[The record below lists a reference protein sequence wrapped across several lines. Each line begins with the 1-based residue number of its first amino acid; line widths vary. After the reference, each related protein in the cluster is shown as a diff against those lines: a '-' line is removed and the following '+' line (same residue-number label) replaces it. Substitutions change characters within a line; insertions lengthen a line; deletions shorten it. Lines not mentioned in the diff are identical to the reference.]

1 MLAEFIPTKLMLTEL
16 LQLPSTWLMITL
28 GAYLLGLKIYQQSNN
43 SPWLPPVLS
52 GFIIVI
58 AILWLTDTPYGTYQ
72 KGGQLLSFFLGPV
85 VVGLAIPLFY
95 HFHRMRKEFLRLLLA
110 IVLGSFTTVFVAV
123 ALTHYWIG
131 IDTITVTMAS
141 KSVTT
146 PVAVAIAEQT
156 GGLPALAA
164 AFVMVTGIIGAAI
177 IPLLLQ
183 WLKLD
188 SPKVTGMS
196 LGICAH
202 AVGTSR
208 ALELGQEYA
217 AYSAMA
223 MTLTA
228 ALHAIIL
235 PWLL

>member
-1 MLAEFIPTKLMLTEL
+1 MFSDL
-16 LQLPSTWLMITL
+16 LKLPSTWLMITL
-28 GAYLLGLKIYQQSNN
+28 GAYLIGLKIYQKSNN
-43 SPWLPPVLS
+43 SPWFPPVMS
-52 GFIIVI
+52 GFFIVI
-58 AILWLTDTPYGTYQ
+58 SILWLTDTPYSTYNQ
-72 KGGQLLSFFLGPV
+72 GGQLLSFFLGPV

-95 HFHRMRKEFLRLLLA
+95 HFHHMRKQLFRLLLA
-110 IVLGSFTTVFVAV
+110 IILGSATTVIIAV

-131 IDTITVTMAS
+131 IDSITTSMVS

-146 PVAVAIAEQT
+146 PVAVAITEQT
-156 GGLPALAA
+156 NGLPALAA

-177 IPLLLQ
+177 IPVLLS
-183 WLKLD
+183 WFKID
-188 SPKVTGMS
+188 SPQITGMS

-228 ALHAIIL
+228 ALHAIVL
-235 PWLL
+235 PWLF

>member
-1 MLAEFIPTKLMLTEL
+1 MLSDL
-16 LQLPSTWLMITL
+16 LELPSTWLMVTL
-28 GAYLLGLKIYQQSNN
+28 GAYLVGLKLYQRSNN
-43 SPWLPPVLS
+43 SPWLPPVMS
-52 GFIIVI
+52 GFFIVI
-58 AILWLTDTPYGTYQ
+58 SILWLTGTSYSTYNQ
-72 KGGQLLSFFLGPV
+72 GGQLLSFFLGPV
-85 VVGLAIPLFY
+85 VVGLATPLFY
-95 HFHRMRKEFLRLLLA
+95 HFHNMRKQLLRLLLA
-110 IVLGSFTTVFVAV
+110 IILGSATTVTIAV

-131 IDTITVTMAS
+131 IDSITLSMAS

-146 PVAVAIAEQT
+146 PVAVAITEQT
-156 GGLPALAA
+156 NGLPALAA

-177 IPLLLQ
+177 IPALLN

-188 SPKVTGMS
+188 SPQVTGMS

-228 ALHAIIL
+228 ALHAIVL
-235 PWLL
+235 PWLF

>member
-1 MLAEFIPTKLMLTEL
+1 MLANI
-16 LQLPSTWLMITL
+16 LQLPMTWLTITL
-28 GAYLLGLKIYQQSNN
+28 GAYLLGLKLYQSLNKA
-43 SPWLPPVLS
+43 SWLPPVLS
-52 GFIIVI
+52 GFLIVTFL
-58 AILWLTDTPYGTYQ
+58 LWVTETPYSTYEQ
-72 KGGQLLSFFLGPV
+72 GGQLLSFFLGPV
-85 VVGLAIPLFY
+85 VVGLAVPLFH
-95 HFHRMRKEFLRLLLA
+95 HFHQMKKQLLIILA
-110 IVLGSFTTVFVAV
+110 AIITGSFTTVVVAV

-131 IDTITVTMAS
+131 IDAITTTMAS

-146 PVAVAIAEQT
+146 PVAVAITEQT
-156 GGLPALAA
+156 QGIPALAA

-177 IPLLLQ
+177 IPLLLKL
-183 WLKLD
+183 LKLD
-188 SPKVTGMS
+188 SPQTTGMA

-208 ALELGQEYA
+208 AIELGQEYA

-228 ALHAIIL
+228 SLHAIVL

>member
-1 MLAEFIPTKLMLTEL
+1 M
-16 LQLPSTWLMITL
+16 
-28 GAYLLGLKIYQQSNN
+28 
-43 SPWLPPVLS
+43 S
-52 GFIIVI
+52 GFFIVI
-58 AILWLTDTPYGTYQ
+58 SILWLTGTPYSTYNQ
-72 KGGQLLSFFLGPV
+72 GGQLLSFFLGPV

-95 HFHRMRKEFLRLLLA
+95 HFHNMRKQLLRLLLA
-110 IVLGSFTTVFVAV
+110 IILGSATTVTIAV

-131 IDTITVTMAS
+131 IDSITLSMAS

-146 PVAVAIAEQT
+146 PVAVAITEQT
-156 GGLPALAA
+156 NGLPALAA

-177 IPLLLQ
+177 IPALLN

-188 SPKVTGMS
+188 SPQVTGMS

-228 ALHAIIL
+228 ALHAIVL
-235 PWLL
+235 PWLF

>member
-1 MLAEFIPTKLMLTEL
+1 MHDLLASNLLMQPL
-16 LQLPSTWLMITL
+16 TWLTVTL
-28 GAYLLGLKIYQQSNN
+28 GAYLLGQKIYQSLNN
-43 SPWLPPVLS
+43 ASWLPPVLS
-52 GFIIVI
+52 GFALVTL
-58 AILWLTDTPYGTYQ
+58 ALWLTGTPYAIYQ
-72 KGGQLLSFFLGPV
+72 QGGQLLSFFLGPV
-85 VVGLAIPLFY
+85 VVGLAVPLY
-95 HFHRMRKEFLRLLLA
+95 HHFHSMKKQVIILLIA
-110 IVLGSFTTVFVAV
+110 IIVGSFTTVAIAV

-131 IDTITVTMAS
+131 IDIITNTMAS

-146 PVAVAIAEQT
+146 PVAVAITEQLQ
-156 GGLPALAA
+156 GIPALAA
-164 AFVMVTGIIGAAI
+164 AFVMVTGIIGAVI
-177 IPLLLQ
+177 IPVLLKILR
-183 WLKLD
+183 LE
-188 SPKVTGMS
+188 SPQTTGMA

-208 ALELGQEYA
+208 AIELGQEYA

>member
-1 MLAEFIPTKLMLTEL
+1 MRKQFIR
-16 LQLPSTWLMITL
+16 I
-28 GAYLLGLKIYQQSNN
+28 
-43 SPWLPPVLS
+43 
-52 GFIIVI
+52 FI
-58 AILWLTDTPYGTYQ
+58 AII
-72 KGGQLLSFFLGPV
+72 
-85 VVGLAIPLFY
+85 A
-95 HFHRMRKEFLRLLLA
+95 
-110 IVLGSFTTVFVAV
+110 GSFTTVLVAV
-123 ALTHYWIG
+123 LLTHYWIG
-131 IDTITVTMAS
+131 IDTITTTMAS

-156 GGLPALAA
+156 SGIPALAA

-177 IPLLLQ
+177 IPSL
-183 WLKLD
+183 LKLTQLE
-188 SPKVTGMS
+188 SPQTTGMA

-228 ALHAIIL
+228 ALHAIVL
-235 PWLL
+235 PWLF

>member
-1 MLAEFIPTKLMLTEL
+1 MQDLLANNLLMQPL
-16 LQLPSTWLMITL
+16 TWLTVTL
-28 GAYLLGLKIYQQSNN
+28 GAYLIGQKIYQSLNN
-43 SPWLPPVLS
+43 AAWLPPVLS
-52 GFIIVI
+52 GFALVTLT
-58 AILWLTDTPYGTYQ
+58 LWLTDTPYAIYQ
-72 KGGQLLSFFLGPV
+72 QGGQLLSFFLGPV
-85 VVGLAIPLFY
+85 VVGLAVPLY
-95 HFHRMRKEFLRLLLA
+95 HHFHSMKKQVVILLLA
-110 IVLGSFTTVFVAV
+110 IIAGSFTTVAFAV

-131 IDTITVTMAS
+131 IDIITNTMAS

-146 PVAVAIAEQT
+146 PVAVAITEQLQ
-156 GGLPALAA
+156 GIPALAA
-164 AFVMVTGIIGAAI
+164 AFVMVTGIIGAVI
-177 IPLLLQ
+177 IPVLLKILR
-183 WLKLD
+183 LD
-188 SPKVTGMS
+188 SPQTTGMA

-208 ALELGQEYA
+208 AIELGQEYA

>member
-1 MLAEFIPTKLMLTEL
+1 MLIDI
-16 LQLPSTWLMITL
+16 LQQPITWLTITL
-28 GAYLLGLKIYQQSNN
+28 GAYLLGQKLYQSLNHA
-43 SPWLPPVLS
+43 SWLPPVLS
-52 GFIIVI
+52 GFLIVTSL
-58 AILWLTDTPYGTYQ
+58 LWITDTPYAVYKQ
-72 KGGQLLSFFLGPV
+72 GGQLLSFFLGPV
-85 VVGLAIPLFY
+85 VVGLAVPLFY
-95 HFHRMRKEFLRLLLA
+95 HLHKMKKQFITILFA
-110 IVLGSFTTVFVAV
+110 ITFGSLTTVGIAI

-131 IDTITVTMAS
+131 IDVITTTMAS

-146 PVAVAIAEQT
+146 PVAVAIADQT
-156 GGLPALAA
+156 GGISALAA

-177 IPLLLQ
+177 IPLLLK
-183 WLKLD
+183 LFHLD
-188 SPKVTGMS
+188 SPQTTGIS
-196 LGICAH
+196 LGVCAH

-228 ALHAIIL
+228 CLHAILL

>member
-1 MLAEFIPTKLMLTEL
+1 MLSDL
-16 LQLPSTWLMITL
+16 LELPSTWLMITL
-28 GAYLLGLKIYQQSNN
+28 GAYLIGLKLYQKSNN
-43 SPWLPPVLS
+43 SPWLPPVMS
-52 GFIIVI
+52 GFFIVI
-58 AILWLTDTPYGTYQ
+58 SILWLTDTSYSTYNQ
-72 KGGQLLSFFLGPV
+72 GGQLLSFFLGPV

-95 HFHRMRKEFLRLLLA
+95 HFHHMRKQLLRLLLA
-110 IVLGSFTTVFVAV
+110 IVLGSATTVIIAV

-131 IDTITVTMAS
+131 IDSITTSMAS

-146 PVAVAIAEQT
+146 PVAVAITEQT
-156 GGLPALAA
+156 NGLPALAA
-164 AFVMVTGIIGAAI
+164 AFVMVTGIIGAAV
-177 IPLLLQ
+177 IPVLLS

-188 SPKVTGMS
+188 SPQVTGMS

-228 ALHAIIL
+228 ALHAIVL
-235 PWLL
+235 PWLF